1 MPDMPDIRKDLSKA
15 CKELWKQ
22 MLAEFLGTLFLVL
35 IGCGSTVGGK
45 LIDENASIPFLD
57 IALCFGLTVGV
68 IIHIIGHVSGGQIN
82 PAVTV
87 GLLVARKIPVIT
99 AVCIIVSQLIGA
111 IAGAALLYAT
121 LPSPMRS
128 TLRSNFG
135 ITTVSPGVNYGQ
147 AFEIEFF
154 ITFLLVFGVFMVFD
168 PKRPYLSHEP
178 MVIGLVV
185 AVSHIFAVRSQI
197 FFVYQL
203 FLSYSFLNT

>member
-1 MPDMPDIRKDLSKA
+1 MPDFPDIRKDLTKA

-22 MLAEFLGTLFLVL
+22 MLAEFLGTMFLVF

-45 LIDENASIPFLD
+45 LLQANTSSVAYLD

-82 PAVTV
+82 PAVTI
-87 GLLVARKIPVIT
+87 GLLVARKISLIN
-99 AVCIIVSQLIGA
+99 ALCFIVSQLIGA

-121 LPSPMRS
+121 LPGNMRKEPYKN
-128 TLRSNFG
+128 L
-135 ITTVSPGVNYGQ
+135 GVTKVTEVINYGQ

-154 ITFLLVFGVFMVFD
+154 ITFLLVFAVFMVFD

-178 MVIGLVV
+178 MAIGLIIV
-185 AVSHIFAVRSQI
+185 VSHIFAVRNQI
-197 FFVYQL
+197 FL
-203 FLSYSFLNT
+203 FFLYFFLNA